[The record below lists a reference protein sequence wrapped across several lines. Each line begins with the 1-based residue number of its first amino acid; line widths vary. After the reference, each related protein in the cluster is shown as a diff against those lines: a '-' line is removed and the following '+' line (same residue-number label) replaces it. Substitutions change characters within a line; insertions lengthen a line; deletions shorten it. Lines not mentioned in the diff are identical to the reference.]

1 MTGTYSTDPMID
13 QDISYTLK
21 IDAYSRRS
29 FLAGGGQLP
38 VIQVTGDFKTVRE
51 VLASIG
57 LDASALAQLER
68 FHRSMTE
75 PIPAPDALPIR
86 VHVTQEVIDAYK
98 NEPNGGI
105 AEGLMAAFRAAGFEV
120 VEPEAE

>member
-1 MTGTYSTDPMID
+1 MTAYTSDPMTD

-29 FLAGGGQLP
+29 FLAGGGTLP
-38 VIQVTGDFKTVRE
+38 VIQVTGDFRTVRE

-57 LDASALAQLER
+57 LDASALLQLER
-68 FHRSMTE
+68 FHRAMTE

-86 VHVTQEVIDAYK
+86 AQVTQEVIDAYNK
-98 NEPNGGI
+98 DPGNMK
-105 AEGLMAAFRAAGFEV
+105 AGLIAAFRAAGIEV
-120 VEPEAE
+120 EKPEAE